1 MIALSRTQGSCT
13 RPGDVPQVWGISQW
27 VGVWGALGLA
37 RGNLAV
43 THLEATYPKL
53 LCRYLGTS
61 CLHCMANYSSSVA
74 RSGADLCSSSPSQ
87 QLRAASSTP
96 RLESKPTRLSCRNT
110 RPCFLPFASL
120 GMSI

>member
-61 CLHCMANYSSSVA
+61 CLHCRQTTRRALPVLGQIFAVALLLSSYKQQAPPPV
-74 RSGADLCSSSPSQ
+74 SSRNQ
-87 QLRAASSTP
+87 Q
-96 RLESKPTRLSCRNT
+96 
-110 RPCFLPFASL
+110 
-120 GMSI
+120 G